1 MLDPLRCSVRRRVSL
16 AVLST
21 AIIAAPGITPI
32 GLAHN
37 VEMDGDVGATF
48 HLEPDH
54 NPKSGEPA
62 TVWFALTRD
71 GGSMIPLSDCDCKL
85 SIVNTQNEAETIES
99 PSLTA
104 IDVETYTDIPS
115 AEVVFPEAGLYAV
128 KLSGTS
134 SATATE
140 PFDAFELSY
149 EVTVQPGT
157 AKETAA
163 TTATSAPTASASP
176 SPAATDTADQT
187 GKMQRNPVVD
197 SWIWL
202 ILSLLML
209 GAGGVLGLLALGGK
223 SKIFLPERWKKS
235 PRRSKTSRPTP
246 SEPVTPS
253 NPGTPSPSDTT
264 PEAANTA
271 VSATVTT
278 SDLQATAPTS
288 AIAAE
293 AQPAPEA
300 STSVMASDVSK
311 SQESNRDATG
321 S

>member
-1 MLDPLRCSVRRRVSL
+1 MFDPLRFSVRRRLSL

-21 AIIAAPGITPI
+21 AILAAPGITPI
-32 GLAHN
+32 ALAHN
-37 VEMDGDVGATF
+37 VETDGDVGATF

-71 GGSMIPLSDCDCKL
+71 GGTMIPLSDCDCKL
-85 SIVNTQNEAETIES
+85 SIVNTQKEAETIAS

-134 SATATE
+134 SATAAE
-140 PFDAFELSY
+140 PFEAFELSY

-157 AKETAA
+157 AKAAAA
-163 TTATSAPTASASP
+163 TTTAPAKTDSEAKP
-176 SPAATDTADQT
+176 PAAADTADTT

-202 ILSLLML
+202 IISLLML
-209 GAGGVLGLLALGGK
+209 GAGGVLSLVALSRGSLG
-223 SKIFLPERWKKS
+223 FLQKS
-235 PRRSKTSRPTP
+235 PRRSKKSSPTP
-246 SEPVTPS
+246 SQAVTPPGS
-253 NPGTPSPSDTT
+253 TPPTHPETTPAANPEPTQEPTSPAGTPPDSQ
-264 PEAANTA
+264 AI
-271 VSATVTT
+271 
-278 SDLQATAPTS
+278 ATAPVTTS

-293 AQPAPEA
+293 AQPAPES
-300 STSVMASDVSK
+300 STSATSSEVSG
-311 SQESNRDATG
+311 SRES
-321 S
+321 